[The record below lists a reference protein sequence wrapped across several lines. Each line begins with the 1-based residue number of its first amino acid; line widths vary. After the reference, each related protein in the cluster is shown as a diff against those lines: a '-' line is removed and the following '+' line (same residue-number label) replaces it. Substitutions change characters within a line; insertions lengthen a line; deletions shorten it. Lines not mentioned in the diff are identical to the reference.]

1 MKNTCHFTPLPSDSG
16 FIEKTNHLYD
26 TLRSMQSSLNKRY
39 LDGED
44 PDTLE
49 LETWEQFCSCLGS
62 PEN

>member
-1 MKNTCHFTPLPSDSG
+1 
-16 FIEKTNHLYD
+16 
-26 TLRSMQSSLNKRY
+26 MQTSLNKRY